1 VAFGGFGVTPGG
13 RAVALEL
20 GGHSIFP
27 DGDLGIIL
35 TGTDTRPNENDP
47 IGYERGFSIQR
58 ISPTG
63 DVDWSHWLATS
74 RSSEFDELV
83 TPGGVVVDADGN
95 VYATGSFAGCL
106 AVGTDGVQS
115 VVNPG
120 SRIEPLD
127 GRGRPSPDAFF
138 LKLDRGGNV
147 IWLKSF
153 GGVADQ
159 RPTALLEDAAG
170 NLVMLITF
178 RGRFDIDGQTFLSSG
193 GSTESN
199 GVLATFD
206 SDGTL
211 LSARQVTEGYGTYL
225 ARMDSEENFIL
236 ASPEGWVAKR
246 DPSWELVWL
255 ETFDDVEG
263 PSPRAIAVDLEDN
276 IVIAADAYGDP
287 SLYGQP
293 LVDQGAVLIKL
304 SPDGEPLFAAAYGS
318 NHLDATSAVAILSDN
333 SIAITGS
340 FHDSIDFGAGL
351 LTALEPGANR
361 SDVFVAKL
369 DENGG
374 HLMSLHAGGID
385 ADAGYGIA
393 ALPGDELVT
402 AGYFTAAIDFGGGQV
417 ANRGGPYVAWLPR

>member
-1 VAFGGFGVTPGG
+1 
-13 RAVALEL
+13 
-20 GGHSIFP
+20 
-27 DGDLGIIL
+27 
-35 TGTDTRPNENDP
+35 
-47 IGYERGFSIQR
+47 
-58 ISPTG
+58 
-63 DVDWSHWLATS
+63 
-74 RSSEFDELV
+74 
-83 TPGGVVVDADGN
+83 
-95 VYATGSFAGCL
+95 
-106 AVGTDGVQS
+106 
-115 VVNPG
+115 
-120 SRIEPLD
+120 
-127 GRGRPSPDAFF
+127 
-138 LKLDRGGNV
+138 
-147 IWLKSF
+147 
-153 GGVADQ
+153 
-159 RPTALLEDAAG
+159 
-170 NLVMLITF
+170 
-178 RGRFDIDGQTFLSSG
+178 
-193 GSTESN
+193 
-199 GVLATFD
+199 
-206 SDGTL
+206 
-211 LSARQVTEGYGTYL
+211 
-225 ARMDSEENFIL
+225 MDSEENFIL